1 MSQYREFLC
10 VVKARGCAAVV
21 VSLREGYEYESLGET
36 IATRPLDG
44 FCTLR
49 IAYDA
54 AAGDELDGPLVVT
67 GVGTE
72 GRQRSLDLGE
82 AERIAAQFPACR
94 TRARTD
100 VIDASA
106 DENVVDDAAGA
117 R

>member
-1 MSQYREFLC
+1 MSRYRQFRC
-10 VVKARGCAAVV
+10 VLKARGRAAVV

-44 FCTLR
+44 FRTLR

-67 GVGTE
+67 GVSSDG
-72 GRQRSLDLGE
+72 GPRSLDLDE
-82 AERIAAQFPACR
+82 AEQIAAQFPAR
-94 TRARTD
+94 RARAR
-100 VIDASA
+100 VDASA

>member
-1 MSQYREFLC
+1 MSRYREYVC
-10 VVKARGCAAVV
+10 VLKARGRAAVV

-67 GVGTE
+67 GVSTD

-82 AERIAAQFPACR
+82 AERIAAQFSTR
-94 TRARTD
+94 RAR
-100 VIDASA
+100 ASA
-106 DENVVDDAAGA
+106 DENVIDDVVDDAAGE

>member
-1 MSQYREFLC
+1 MSRYREFRC
-10 VVKARGCAAVV
+10 VVKARGRAAVV

-72 GRQRSLDLGE
+72 GRPRSLDLGE
-82 AERIAAQFPACR
+82 AERIAAHFSTRRA
-94 TRARTD
+94 RARTD